1 VVNISSK
8 SKLNELAYDYSQ
20 EPAEDHYQES
30 KVRGSNTVKRDITG
44 QGLNVKQSNKS
55 GGNNRS
61 GGGGGGVKNE
71 AQECELSLNQ
81 AINMIIGANVCIDT
95 CVAEKR
101 IDVMLPM
108 MIESLE
114 VGNEAVFF
122 PINKNFKMGE
132 LLEKL
137 TAKGEEFLT
146 SKTIGIMEDIATTLN
161 RNSML
166 MKRKR
171 FFI

>member
-55 GGNNRS
+55 GGKQRS
-61 GGGGGGVKNE
+61 GGGGGGVTNE

-122 PINKNFKMGE
+122 VSIKILRWGNCWKN
-132 LLEKL
+132 
-137 TAKGEEFLT
+137 
-146 SKTIGIMEDIATTLN
+146 
-161 RNSML
+161 
-166 MKRKR
+166 
-171 FFI
+171 